1 MAAQTGRWGGSSE
14 DATNDP
20 QPPIDDF
27 GLAGERVRAGVES
40 ARSLPFP
47 FAFAARAENYLHG
60 RPDLQDTIR
69 RLQAF
74 QDAGADVLYA
84 PGLTKPED
92 IAAVVGSVDRPVNV
106 LSGIA
111 GITLSAEE
119 LSRLG
124 VKRISTGSALNR
136 AALGAF
142 LGSCT
147 EMQQHGNL
155 GYARQAAGFQ
165 DITAMLK
172 AQE

>member
-92 IAAVVGSVDRPVNV
+92 IAAVVGSVDRPVN
-106 LSGIA
+106 LLPGIA

-124 VKRISTGSALNR
+124 VKRISTGR
-136 AALGAF
+136 
-142 LGSCT
+142 T
-147 EMQQHGNL
+147 EERRVG
-155 GYARQAAGFQ
+155 
-165 DITAMLK
+165 K
-172 AQE
+172 ACVSTCSYRWSPDHVNKKHNNTHNEH